1 MGILNKKKKDKDA
14 FSGQQGN
21 SNTPKQRPPPS
32 PNGLHG
38 ANNGSGGAQRNGPS
52 SPLFATGSSGPMSPM
67 SPTSPYPGGGNGS
80 PGMVSRFPSGPPSP
94 VQAHFSNIGASPPA
108 SSSAALLATP
118 QLFWS
123 QRRVLGINPFP
134 RFQHTSSITTNGTD
148 IFLYGGSQRGTTKG
162 DLFVIDSVSLQCQ
175 AISATGAEQPMAKS
189 GHSAVNI
196 GQYVIYFGGWDS
208 MTGQCDNNLHVLHT
222 ARREWNKPP
231 IQGPLPT
238 PRHSHIGCNVGT
250 TMYIFGGQVDDHYM
264 DDINAF
270 DMKTI
275 TQSPKWEKLEPQTES
290 PPARSGHCAGVYEG
304 RIYIFGGADAEYFY
318 NDIWC
323 FDPRALTWTPI
334 PASGYLPTGRHGHAC
349 TVVDGTMYI
358 FGGNSPDGT
367 ELNDAY
373 AFKIHERRWYLFQ
386 NVGPVASPRSG
397 HTMCTVK
404 DRIYVL
410 GGESEQTKQE
420 DSAQI
425 YYLEIPKIRF
435 PDAGPQA
442 IPPRQTSTQK
452 LVPNRLGA
460 GSPQPYQQ
468 SLMDPPAPVNRE
480 ADRNSGP
487 VQTPGRPE
495 RPDRP
500 DRRLTQRP
508 ASPASFGSNPNL
520 TISQQTSQLMNP
532 QLGQRPITA
541 YGALQPRG
549 SSVNAGL
556 SKSDYQ
562 AEGLS
567 IATRRQTLKDD
578 FHGGYGGAVIGTA
591 REVAS
596 PNMNRRT
603 AQPASLNTTSANGN
617 NPSPLRVINVTPS
630 SPPLSAR
637 QIPDSPTT
645 ARAHDRRADASLPSH
660 SNQQT
665 KEDINPYAMEAI
677 TPITPTTPTTSNS
690 GQTALGA
697 YTPPPP
703 PPPGSR
709 AAPMTPPPSSSPGP
723 LPPPPTSAVG
733 ASAAPPTLQ
742 QPSHP
747 PLTPPPP
754 PPPPPSVLRG
764 NLPPP
769 PVAPSPPV
777 SGSIAHPPGADKK
790 APQIHPPPPP
800 PTPPVG
806 SSTPIPG
813 PLDRSTSPASASSR
827 SSGRGS
833 GGHNGIGL
841 GIGATSIPTS
851 GQGAGISARTSLSD
865 ITKIKALESRAEVV
879 QDENVQ
885 LRQELK
891 EKSEQLEQMKK
902 RENWLMTEIVLSRD
916 RGAASPTPKEKR
928 LSMAELERDLN
939 STQLEGQQLRITR
952 ALIKVKEE
960 LKTAKMAI
968 VTQAQTATA
977 KIKEAERIRT
987 GALQEAAYLK
997 AKLSA
1002 LSSSQQDP
1010 DALSRIEGDRA
1021 ANLER
1026 RLTNALNELESL
1038 DSQYTKAQEHLE
1050 QERRSRMSAEE
1061 RSNDAT
1067 LLAEQAQAAHTRALT
1082 ELATLHTRAAKAETE
1097 ARESAAALAEIQAG
1111 MSGHQSQSSGLLVKI
1126 NSLKQQVEQHE
1137 KALERTQMAYA
1148 AANERAV
1155 RAEARSEKTSE
1166 KIEKLEGLRLN
1177 LSSEVNRYQG
1187 EAERSQSKI
1196 EELESRLQVSKE
1208 EVVTLR
1214 KLVEDGLG
1222 AFNPRG
1228 NSNGRV
1234 GALATERKHD
1244 SIAILNTV
1252 SRVSELEHELGSLK
1266 KLHTSSQEAA
1276 SQSAAELAEAML
1288 ELSRLEQVSMQA
1300 RTETISLQKML
1311 SQERE
1316 GASRLQTE
1324 LTKAEQEL
1332 EVKIKSLEDYE
1343 VQLGLLQDVMR
1354 ENGIIAEDLI
1364 LQARARGAPEYAATM
1379 EERVRDAENK
1389 VQDLE
1394 KEMKDSRSRHL
1405 EQLEAFEMQRQAT
1418 VQHSEKTA
1426 MLLRKIKGDL
1436 ATTIKAKDEVESE
1449 LRQLQEEHSR
1459 CDNLALELTQSRS
1472 SNQKEQE
1479 ERIQKLQMHW
1489 EEERNELTTKADG
1502 LQQRLKES
1510 EMLATELSHKVIS
1523 ITQRLEEV
1531 ESANEVLSEE
1541 LESIQTQAEQ
1551 ARSKSAEQESQ
1562 LKADVERLVTEIHQ
1576 VQERLVS
1583 RQQEVDDAFELNKQL
1598 EDQLERALQQH
1609 ADAITASVSTQQHA
1623 EDRRNMEQQHQ
1634 VQRQDLE
1641 LRLKK
1646 AHETIQILEGDNSV
1660 LEARLA
1666 DTEKKVTLLL
1676 ENMQTSRPSSISVP
1690 GLSNSLSNHSSPFN
1704 SANLASAVRQK
1715 LNGNNANASPPSSFS
1730 YPGPQGP
1737 LPPVSDSGHGL
1748 INDARKAGNAGSK
1761 SGSPSSPSA
1770 QHSKSISQLLSYD
1783 SDSTDD
1789 ENGYDRNQY
1798 GSEQQPQQGS
1808 LYDNDDPESSNRDS
1822 VDSITR
1828 ELELLKVPWNKTAF
1842 TSSPHSLPQV
1852 PTTSP
1857 PQHYQQQQQQQQ
1869 EYHYAGQASGH
1880 HPPTGAK
1887 QFYDYTD
1894 DEDSSDGDNEEEHLS
1909 HLRQQQQQQQQQRSM
1924 DTHTYNDR
1932 SPSRLREYEQMID
1945 EIENSRMR

>member
-1 MGILNKKKKDKDA
+1 
-14 FSGQQGN
+14 
-21 SNTPKQRPPPS
+21 
-32 PNGLHG
+32 
-38 ANNGSGGAQRNGPS
+38 
-52 SPLFATGSSGPMSPM
+52 
-67 SPTSPYPGGGNGS
+67 
-80 PGMVSRFPSGPPSP
+80 
-94 VQAHFSNIGASPPA
+94 
-108 SSSAALLATP
+108 
-118 QLFWS
+118 
-123 QRRVLGINPFP
+123 
-134 RFQHTSSITTNGTD
+134 
-148 IFLYGGSQRGTTKG
+148 
-162 DLFVIDSVSLQCQ
+162 
-175 AISATGAEQPMAKS
+175 MAKS

-196 GQYVIYFGGWDS
+196 GQYVIYFGGWDP
-208 MTGQCDNNLHVLHT
+208 MTGQCDDSLHVLHT

-238 PRHSHIGCNVGT
+238 PRHSHTGCNVGT
-250 TMYIFGGQVDDHYM
+250 TMYIFGGQIDDHYM

-290 PPARSGHCAGVYEG
+290 PPARSGHCASVHEG

-334 PASGYLPTGRHGHAC
+334 PASGYLPTGRHNHAC

-373 AFKIHERRWYLFQ
+373 AFRIQERRWYLFQ
-386 NVGPVASPRSG
+386 NMGPVASPRSG
-397 HTMCTVK
+397 HTMCTIK

-435 PDAGPQA
+435 PDVGPQA

-452 LVPNRLGA
+452 LVPNRAGT

-468 SLMDPPAPVNRE
+468 SLMDPPAPAGRE
-480 ADRNSGP
+480 ADRDSG
-487 VQTPGRPE
+487 QMQAPGRPD

-520 TISQQTSQLMNP
+520 SISQQTSQLMNP

-549 SSVNAGL
+549 SSVNAVL
-556 SKSDYQ
+556 SKNDYQ

-567 IATRRQTLKDD
+567 IATRRQTLKDN
-578 FHGGYGGAVIGTA
+578 FQGGYGGAVVGTA
-591 REVAS
+591 REIAS

-603 AQPASLNTTSANGN
+603 VQPAPLTPTSASGN
-617 NPSPLRVINVTPS
+617 NPSPLRVINVTSS

-645 ARAHDRRADASLPSH
+645 TRTPDRRVDASPPTH
-660 SNQQT
+660 GGQYV

-677 TPITPTTPTTSNS
+677 TPMTPTTPTTSNS
-690 GQTALGA
+690 GPIAFGA

-709 AAPMTPPPSSSPGP
+709 AAPMTPPPSSSPAP

-733 ASAAPPTLQ
+733 ASAAPPVLQ

-754 PPPPPSVLRG
+754 PPPPPSSVQRG
-764 NLPPP
+764 TLPPP
-769 PVAPSPPV
+769 PVTASPPV
-777 SGSIAHPPGADKK
+777 SGSIPHPPGADKK
-790 APQIHPPPPP
+790 STQIHPPPPP

-833 GGHNGIGL
+833 GGHNGVGL
-841 GIGATSIPTS
+841 GIGAASIPPSTAS
-851 GQGAGISARTSLSD
+851 QGMGFPARTSLSD
-865 ITKIKALESRAEVV
+865 ITKMKALESRAEVV
-879 QDENVQ
+879 QDENA
-885 LRQELK
+885 LLKQELK
-891 EKSEQLEQMKK
+891 ERVDQLEQMKK
-902 RENWLMTEIVLSRD
+902 REKWLVTEVLLSRARD
-916 RGAASPTPKEKR
+916 TASPTLREKR
-928 LSMAELERDLN
+928 LSMAELERELEN
-939 STQLEGQQLRITR
+939 TRLEGQQLRITK

-977 KIKEAERIRT
+977 KIKEAERVRT

-1002 LSSSQQDP
+1002 LSSTQQDP
-1010 DALSRIEGDRA
+1010 DALSRVEVDRA
-1021 ANLER
+1021 AHLER
-1026 RLTNALNELESL
+1026 RLTSALNELESF
-1038 DSQYTKAQEHLE
+1038 DNQYTKAQEHLE

-1067 LLAEQAQAAHTRALT
+1067 LLAEQAQAAHTRALA
-1082 ELATLHTRAAKAETE
+1082 ELATLHTRAAKAEAE
-1097 ARESAAALAEIQAG
+1097 ARESAATLAEMQAG

-1155 RAEARSEKTSE
+1155 RAEARSEMSSE
-1166 KIEKLEGLRLN
+1166 KIEKLESLRLS

-1187 EAERSQSKI
+1187 EAERSRSKI
-1196 EELESRLQVSKE
+1196 EELESRWQVSKE

-1228 NSNGRV
+1228 NNNGRI
-1234 GALATERKHD
+1234 GALAAERKHD

-1252 SRVSELEHELGSLK
+1252 SRVSELEHELGSIK
-1266 KLHTSSQEAA
+1266 KLHISSQEAA
-1276 SQSAAELAEAML
+1276 SRSASELAEVML
-1288 ELSRLEQVSMQA
+1288 ELSRLEQASMQA

-1316 GASRLQTE
+1316 GASRLQNE
-1324 LTKAEQEL
+1324 LTKTEQEL
-1332 EVKIKSLEDYE
+1332 EAKIKSLEDHE

-1354 ENGIIAEDLI
+1354 ENGIIAEDLV
-1364 LQARARGAPEYAATM
+1364 LQARTRGDPEYAATM

-1389 VQDLE
+1389 ARDLE
-1394 KEMKDSRSRHL
+1394 REMEDSRNRHQ
-1405 EQLEAFEMQRQAT
+1405 EQLEAFEIQRQAT

-1436 ATTIKAKDEVESE
+1436 ATTMKSRDEVESE
-1449 LRQLQEEHSR
+1449 LRRLQEEHTR
-1459 CDNLALELTQSRS
+1459 CDDLALELTQSRS

-1479 ERIQKLQMHW
+1479 ERIQMLQVHW
-1489 EEERNELTTKADG
+1489 EEERNELTTRADG
-1502 LQQRLKES
+1502 LQQRLRES
-1510 EMLATELSHKVIS
+1510 EILAADLSHKVIS

-1541 LESIQTQAEQ
+1541 LESIRSQAEQ
-1551 ARSKSAEQESQ
+1551 ARSTSAEEERQ

-1576 VQERLVS
+1576 VQERLVD
-1583 RQQEVDDAFELNKQL
+1583 RQQELDDAFELNKQL

-1609 ADAITASVSTQQHA
+1609 ADAVSATTATQQHA
-1623 EDRRNMEQQHQ
+1623 DDRRELEHQHQ
-1634 VQRQDLE
+1634 LQRQDFDQ
-1641 LRLKK
+1641 RLKK

-1676 ENMQTSRPSSISVP
+1676 ENMHSSRPSSISIS
-1690 GLSNSLSNHSSPFN
+1690 GLSNSLSNHNSPFN
-1704 SANLASAVRQK
+1704 SANLASVVRQQ
-1715 LNGNNANASPPSSFS
+1715 LNGNNTAASPPSSFS
-1730 YPGPQGP
+1730 YSGPQGP
-1737 LPPVSDSGHGL
+1737 LPPVTSNG
-1748 INDARKAGNAGSK
+1748 DARNGSNGDARNGSNANSK
-1761 SGSPSSPSA
+1761 SGSSSPPSA
-1770 QHSKSISQLLSYD
+1770 QHATSISQLLTYD
-1783 SDSTDD
+1783 SDSLDD
-1789 ENGYDRNQY
+1789 EIDYDGHQY
-1798 GSEQQPQQGS
+1798 GSGQQPQQGS
-1808 LYDNDDPESSNRDS
+1808 LYDHDDAGFSNRDS

-1842 TSSPHSLPQV
+1842 KTSTHSLPQA

-1857 PQHYQQQQQQQQ
+1857 PQHYQQQQQQ
-1869 EYHYAGQASGH
+1869 EYHYAGQPSDH
-1880 HPPTGAK
+1880 HSATSAK
-1887 QFYDYTD
+1887 QFYDYSD
-1894 DEDSSDGDNEEEHLS
+1894 EEDSSDGDNEEEYLS
-1909 HLRQQQQQQQQQRSM
+1909 HLRQQQQQQPQRPT
-1924 DTHTYNDR
+1924 DTHTYDDR

-1945 EIENSRMR
+1945 EIENSRLH

>member
-1 MGILNKKKKDKDA
+1 MGIFNKKKEDKDA
-14 FSGQQGN
+14 SHSQQNN

-38 ANNGSGGAQRNGPS
+38 TNNSNGGVQRNGPS
-52 SPLFATGSSGPMSPM
+52 SPSFASGGSGPMSPL
-67 SPTSPYPGGGNGS
+67 SPTSPYPSGGNGS
-80 PGMVSRFPSGPPSP
+80 PGMVSHFPNGPPSP
-94 VQAHFSNIGASPPA
+94 AQAHFSNTGVAPLAS

-134 RFQHTSSITTNGTD
+134 RFQHTSSITTNGAD

-196 GQYVIYFGGWDS
+196 GQYVIYFGGWDP
-208 MTGQCDNNLHVLHT
+208 MTGQCDDSLHVLHT

-231 IQGPLPT
+231 IQGLLPT
-238 PRHSHIGCNVGT
+238 PRHSHTGCNVGT
-250 TMYIFGGQVDDHYM
+250 TMYIFGGQIDDHYM

-290 PPARSGHCAGVYEG
+290 PPARSGHCAGVHEG

-373 AFKIHERRWYLFQ
+373 AFRIH
-386 NVGPVASPRSG
+386 
-397 HTMCTVK
+397 

-435 PDAGPQA
+435 PDVGPQV

-468 SLMDPPAPVNRE
+468 SLMDPPALVGRE
-480 ADRNSGP
+480 ADRNSGQM
-487 VQTPGRPE
+487 QTPGRPE

-520 TISQQTSQLMNP
+520 SISQQTSQLMNP
-532 QLGQRPITA
+532 QFGQRPITA
-541 YGALQPRG
+541 YGVLQPRG

-556 SKSDYQ
+556 SKNDYQ

-567 IATRRQTLKDD
+567 IATRRQTLKDN
-578 FHGGYGGAVIGTA
+578 FQGGYGGAVIGTA

-603 AQPASLNTTSANGN
+603 AQPTPLTPTSASGN

-637 QIPDSPTT
+637 QVPDSPTT
-645 ARAHDRRADASLPSH
+645 TRAPDRRTDASLPSRSDQH
-660 SNQQT
+660 V
-665 KEDINPYAMEAI
+665 KEDINPYALEAI
-677 TPITPTTPTTSNS
+677 TPMTPTTSNS
-690 GQTALGA
+690 GQTAFGA

-709 AAPMTPPPSSSPGP
+709 AAPMTPPPSSSPAP

-733 ASAAPPTLQ
+733 ATGTLPTPQ

-754 PPPPPSVLRG
+754 PPPSALRG
-764 NLPPP
+764 NLPPPPPPP

-777 SGSIAHPPGADKK
+777 SGSIPYPPGADKK
-790 APQIHPPPPP
+790 ASQIHPPPPP

-833 GGHNGIGL
+833 GGHNGVGL
-841 GIGATSIPTS
+841 GNGATSIPPS
-851 GQGAGISARTSLSD
+851 AAGQSIGIPARTSLSD

-879 QDENVQ
+879 QDENV
-885 LRQELK
+885 LLKQELK

-902 RENWLMTEIVLSRD
+902 RENWLVMEVLFSRD
-916 RGAASPTPKEKR
+916 RDATSPTPMEKR
-928 LSMAELERDLN
+928 LSMAELERDLEN
-939 STQLEGQQLRITR
+939 AQLEGQQLRITK
-952 ALIKVKEE
+952 ALIKVKDE

-1002 LSSSQQDP
+1002 LSSTQQDP
-1010 DALSRIEGDRA
+1010 DALSRVEVDRA

-1026 RLTNALNELESL
+1026 RLTSALNELESL
-1038 DSQYTKAQEHLE
+1038 DSQYTKVQEHLE

-1067 LLAEQAQAAHTRALT
+1067 LLAEQSQAAHTRALA
-1082 ELATLHTRAAKAETE
+1082 ELAALHTRAAKAEAE
-1097 ARESAAALAEIQAG
+1097 ARESAAVLAEMQAG

-1155 RAEARSEKTSE
+1155 RAETRSEKTSE
-1166 KIEKLEGLRLN
+1166 KIEKLESLRLS

-1196 EELESRLQVSKE
+1196 EELESRWQVSKE

-1234 GALATERKHD
+1234 GAFTAERKHD

-1252 SRVSELEHELGSLK
+1252 SRVSELEDELKSLK
-1266 KLHTSSQEAA
+1266 KLHASSQEAA
-1276 SQSAAELAEAML
+1276 SKSATELAEAML

-1316 GASRLQTE
+1316 GASRLESE
-1324 LTKAEQEL
+1324 LTKTEQEL
-1332 EVKIKSLEDYE
+1332 EAKIKSLEDHE

-1354 ENGIIAEDLI
+1354 ENGIIAEDLV

-1389 VQDLE
+1389 AQDLE
-1394 KEMKDSRSRHL
+1394 REMEDSRTRHL

-1436 ATTIKAKDEVESE
+1436 ATTMKAKDEVELD

-1459 CDNLALELTQSRS
+1459 CNDLALELTRSRS

-1479 ERIQKLQMHW
+1479 ERIQMLQIHW
-1489 EEERNELTTKADG
+1489 EEERNDLTSQADG

-1510 EMLATELSHKVIS
+1510 EMLAAELSHKVIS

-1541 LESIQTQAEQ
+1541 LESIQSQAEQ
-1551 ARSKSAEQESQ
+1551 ARSKSTEQEGQ

-1576 VQERLVS
+1576 VQERLVD

-1598 EDQLERALQQH
+1598 EDQLERALQEH
-1609 ADAITASVSTQQHA
+1609 ANAVSASVSTQQHA
-1623 EDRRNMEQQHQ
+1623 EDRRDLEQQHQ
-1634 VQRQDLE
+1634 LQRQDLE
-1641 LRLKK
+1641 QRLKK

-1676 ENMQTSRPSSISVP
+1676 ENMHSSRPSSISVP

-1704 SANLASAVRQK
+1704 SANLASAVRQQ
-1715 LNGNNANASPPSSFS
+1715 LNGSNTTASSSSFS
-1730 YPGPQGP
+1730 YSGPQGP
-1737 LPPVSDSGHGL
+1737 LPPVISSGPGL
-1748 INDARKAGNAGSK
+1748 VNDARNESGAGSK
-1761 SGSPSSPSA
+1761 SGSPSSATA
-1770 QHSKSISQLLSYD
+1770 QHSKSISQLLTYD

-1789 ENGYDRNQY
+1789 ENGYDGNQY
-1798 GSEQQPQQGS
+1798 GPGQQPQQGS
-1808 LYDNDDPESSNRDS
+1808 LYDNDDDLEPSNRDS

-1842 TSSPHSLPQV
+1842 KTSSPSLPQA
-1852 PTTSP
+1852 PMTSP

-1869 EYHYAGQASGH
+1869 EYHYSGQPSGH
-1880 HPPTGAK
+1880 HPTTSAK
-1887 QFYDYTD
+1887 QFYAYTD
-1894 DEDSSDGDNEEEHLS
+1894 EEDSSDGDNEEEYLS
-1909 HLRQQQQQQQQQRSM
+1909 HLRQQQQQQQQRPV

>member
-1 MGILNKKKKDKDA
+1 
-14 FSGQQGN
+14 
-21 SNTPKQRPPPS
+21 
-32 PNGLHG
+32 
-38 ANNGSGGAQRNGPS
+38 
-52 SPLFATGSSGPMSPM
+52 
-67 SPTSPYPGGGNGS
+67 
-80 PGMVSRFPSGPPSP
+80 
-94 VQAHFSNIGASPPA
+94 
-108 SSSAALLATP
+108 
-118 QLFWS
+118 
-123 QRRVLGINPFP
+123 
-134 RFQHTSSITTNGTD
+134 
-148 IFLYGGSQRGTTKG
+148 
-162 DLFVIDSVSLQCQ
+162 
-175 AISATGAEQPMAKS
+175 MAKS

-196 GQYVIYFGGWDS
+196 GQYVIYFGGWDP
-208 MTGQCDNNLHVLHT
+208 MTGQCDDSLHVLHT

-238 PRHSHIGCNVGT
+238 PRHSHTGCNVGT

-290 PPARSGHCAGVYEG
+290 PPARSGHCAGVHEG

-349 TVVDGTMYI
+349 TVVDGTMFI

-373 AFKIHERRWYLFQ
+373 AFRIH
-386 NVGPVASPRSG
+386 
-397 HTMCTVK
+397 

-410 GGESEQTKQE
+410 GGESDQTKQE

-425 YYLEIPKIRF
+425 YYVEIPKIRF
-435 PDAGPQA
+435 PEVGPQA

-460 GSPQPYQQ
+460 GSPQPHPQ
-468 SLMDPPAPVNRE
+468 SLMDPPAPVGRE
-480 ADRNSGP
+480 ADRNSG
-487 VQTPGRPE
+487 QMQAPGRPE

-508 ASPASFGSNPNL
+508 LSPASFGSSSNMS
-520 TISQQTSQLMNP
+520 ISQQTSQLMNP

-556 SKSDYQ
+556 SKNDYQ

-567 IATRRQTLKDD
+567 IATRRQTLKDN
-578 FHGGYGGAVIGTA
+578 FQGGYGGAVIGTA

-603 AQPASLNTTSANGN
+603 AQPTPLTPTSASGN

-645 ARAHDRRADASLPSH
+645 TRAPDRRTDAPLPH
-660 SNQQT
+660 SAQQHV

-677 TPITPTTPTTSNS
+677 TPITPTTPTASNS
-690 GQTALGA
+690 GQIAFGA

-703 PPPGSR
+703 PPPGSK
-709 AAPMTPPPSSSPGP
+709 AAPMTPPPSSSPAP
-723 LPPPPTSAVG
+723 RPPPPTSAVG
-733 ASAAPPTLQ
+733 AHANPPTLQ

-754 PPPPPSVLRG
+754 PPPPSVLRG

-769 PVAPSPPV
+769 PVTPSPPV
-777 SGSIAHPPGADKK
+777 SGSIPNPPGAEKK
-790 APQIHPPPPP
+790 VCQIHPPPAP

-833 GGHNGIGL
+833 GGHTGVGL
-841 GIGATSIPTS
+841 GIGATSLPS
-851 GQGAGISARTSLSD
+851 SAAGPSPAGQGKGIPARASLSD

-879 QDENVQ
+879 QDENV
-885 LRQELK
+885 LLKQELK
-891 EKSEQLEQMKK
+891 EKAEQLEQMKK
-902 RENWLMTEIVLSRD
+902 RENWLVTEVLLSRD
-916 RGAASPTPKEKR
+916 RDAASPTPKEKR
-928 LSMAELERDLN
+928 LSMAELEREIE
-939 STQLEGQQLRITR
+939 STQLEGQQLRITK

-968 VTQAQTATA
+968 VTQAQTATS

-987 GALQEAAYLK
+987 GALQEAAYFK

-1010 DALSRIEGDRA
+1010 DALSRVEVDRA
-1021 ANLER
+1021 ASLER
-1026 RLTNALNELESL
+1026 RLTSALNELEFL
-1038 DSQYTKAQEHLE
+1038 DSQYTKAQEQLE
-1050 QERRSRMSAEE
+1050 QERRSRLSAEE

-1067 LLAEQAQAAHTRALT
+1067 LLAEQAQAAHTRALA
-1082 ELATLHTRAAKAETE
+1082 ELATLHTRAAKAEAE
-1097 ARESAAALAEIQAG
+1097 ARESTAALAVMQAG

-1137 KALERTQMAYA
+1137 KALERTQMAYT

-1155 RAEARSEKTSE
+1155 RAEAQCEKTSE
-1166 KIEKLEGLRLN
+1166 KIEKLESLRLS
-1177 LSSEVNRYQG
+1177 LSSELNRYQG
-1187 EAERSQSKI
+1187 EAERAQSKI
-1196 EELESRLQVSKE
+1196 EELESRWQVSKE

-1228 NSNGRV
+1228 NTNGRV
-1234 GALATERKHD
+1234 GALAKERKHD

-1276 SQSAAELAEAML
+1276 TTSANELAEAML

-1316 GASRLQTE
+1316 RASRLQSE
-1324 LTKAEQEL
+1324 LTKTEQEL
-1332 EVKIKSLEDYE
+1332 DAKIKSLEDHE

-1354 ENGIIAEDLI
+1354 ENGIIAEDLL
-1364 LQARARGAPEYAATM
+1364 LQARARSGPDYAATM

-1389 VQDLE
+1389 ARDLE
-1394 KEMKDSRSRHL
+1394 REMEDSRKRHS

-1436 ATTIKAKDEVESE
+1436 ASTMKAKDEAELE

-1459 CDNLALELTQSRS
+1459 CADLALELTQSRS

-1479 ERIQKLQMHW
+1479 ERIQMLQKHW
-1489 EEERNELTTKADG
+1489 EEERYELTSQAEG

-1510 EMLATELSHKVIS
+1510 EVLATELSHKVIS

-1531 ESANEVLSEE
+1531 ESANEVFSEE
-1541 LESIQTQAEQ
+1541 LESIQSQAEQ
-1551 ARSKSAEQESQ
+1551 ARSKSAEQEGL

-1576 VQERLVS
+1576 VQERLVD
-1583 RQQEVDDAFELNKQL
+1583 RQQELDDAFELNKQL
-1598 EDQLERALQQH
+1598 EDQLERALQQR
-1609 ADAITASVSTQQHA
+1609 ADAISASASTQQHA
-1623 EDRRNMEQQHQ
+1623 EDRRDLEKQHQ
-1634 VQRQDLE
+1634 LQCQELE
-1641 LRLKK
+1641 QRLKK

-1676 ENMQTSRPSSISVP
+1676 ENMHSSRPSSISVP
-1690 GLSNSLSNHSSPFN
+1690 GLNNSLSNHSSPFN
-1704 SANLASAVRQK
+1704 SANLANAVRQQ
-1715 LNGNNANASPPSSFS
+1715 LGGNNTAASPPSSFS
-1730 YPGPQGP
+1730 YSGPQGP
-1737 LPPVSDSGHGL
+1737 LPPVMNSGHGL
-1748 INDARKAGNAGSK
+1748 VNGGRNGSTTGSK
-1761 SGSPSSPSA
+1761 SGSPSSPGHQQS
-1770 QHSKSISQLLSYD
+1770 QSISQLLSYD

-1789 ENGYDRNQY
+1789 ENGYDGNQY
-1798 GSEQQPQQGS
+1798 GSGQQPQQGS
-1808 LYDNDDPESSNRDS
+1808 SYDNDDLESSNRDS

-1842 TSSPHSLPQV
+1842 KTSPPSLPQA

-1869 EYHYAGQASGH
+1869 QEYHYSGQPGDH
-1880 HPPTGAK
+1880 HLTTSAK

-1894 DEDSSDGDNEEEHLS
+1894 EDDSSDGDNEEEYLS
-1909 HLRQQQQQQQQQRSM
+1909 HLRQQQQQQQRPM

-1945 EIENSRMR
+1945 KIENSRMR